1 MDSNLLELLEV
12 LIFFSSATIV
22 TGLFVWFKHAGRKMI
37 KPPSLTHLEDQMQA
51 LQQSLDAIAVEVER
65 ISEGQRFT
73 TKLLADRAGG
83 DASAL
88 EAPRR
93 MAP

>member
-1 MDSNLLELLEV
+1 MDSNLVELLEC
-12 LIFFSSATIV
+12 LIVFSSATIV
-22 TGLFVWFKHAGRKMI
+22 TGLIVWFKHAGRKMI
-37 KPPSLTHLEDQMQA
+37 KPPDLTRLEEQMQA
-51 LQQSLDAIAVEVER
+51 LQQSVDAIAVEVER
-65 ISEGQRFT
+65 VSEGQRFT
-73 TKLLADRAGG
+73 TKLLAERTGS